1 MSGYKLPL
9 FLLISGAIG
18 GFGFPP
24 YYIFPFTLLSYATFF
39 LFLYLRSDLLPSRI
53 FLCSWLWG
61 TAYFV
66 SNLWWTGTALLI
78 DENPFLWALPLAV
91 VGFPSLL
98 GFFPAFASL
107 LFLFSKKFWV
117 NKPLNAA
124 LIFTLWIS
132 FSEYGRGYFFTG
144 FPWNIPAYI
153 WSDFL
158 PLLQSL
164 SLIGP
169 FALSLLTISLSSL
182 IGASIF
188 PLGRKQ
194 ILISLTTL
202 CTIFLL
208 LSVWGYFRVQN
219 NPIKFQDTDTVVR
232 LIQPNIPQAEKWN
245 KDFYDQQIDTIT
257 KLLTQPLAEEFQ
269 NSKNVLAIAPETAL
283 NETMLSSVRAFETI
297 DTAFLRLQ
305 SVPQEFYFYTGM
317 LRSEVIEKETEIEK
331 RHYNSSLLFNERGEV
346 IDIYDKF
353 HLVPFGEYMP
363 YSDIIPIE
371 PVVKFSGF
379 EFGEGLKTLKHEDL
393 PTFSPLI
400 CYEILFPTEVAVKSD
415 RPDMMVNITNDAWYG
430 SSPGPFQHV
439 LQAQY
444 RAIEEGTPVLR
455 AANTGMSVIY
465 DSYGRK
471 IVGLALFE
479 EGIIDSHIPEKIK
492 SGTLYSSIG
501 NSAYFLFSFLIF
513 LFVLLQRLTNKN

>member
-1 MSGYKLPL
+1 MSGYTLPL
-9 FLLISGAIG
+9 FLLMSGAVG

-24 YYIFPFTLLSYATFF
+24 YYIFPFTLLSYGTFF
-39 LFLYLRSDLLPSRI
+39 LFLYLRSDLLPSKI
-53 FLCSWLWG
+53 FLSGWLWG

-98 GFFPAFASL
+98 GFFPAFAAL
-107 LFLFSKKFWV
+107 LFFFSRKLWL

-124 LIFTLWIS
+124 LIFALWIG

-169 FALSLLTISLSSL
+169 FALSLLTIALSSL
-182 IGASIF
+182 VATCLF
-188 PLGRKQ
+188 AHQRRQTVL
-194 ILISLTTL
+194 ILSGL
-202 CTIFLL
+202 CILL
-208 LSVWGYFRVQN
+208 VSLSVWGSLRLQN
-219 NPIKFQDTDTVVR
+219 NPTEYKDSNTIVR
-232 LIQPNIPQAEKWN
+232 LLQPNIPQAQKWN
-245 KDFYDQQIDTIT
+245 RDTYDQQIDTIT
-257 KLLTQPLAEEFQ
+257 KLLTQPLEEKFQ
-269 NSKNVLAIAPETAL
+269 STKTVFAIAPETAL
-283 NETMLSSVRAFETI
+283 NETMLSSVHAFETI

-305 SVPQEFYFYTGM
+305 SLPQEFYFYTGI
-317 LRSEVIEKETEIEK
+317 LRSEIVETEGVIEK
-331 RHYNSSLLFNERGEV
+331 RNYNSSLLFNESGEV

-363 YSDIIPIE
+363 YSNIIPIE

-379 EFGEGLKTLKHEDL
+379 EFGDGLKTLKYGNL
-393 PTFSPLI
+393 PAFSPLI
-400 CYEILFPTEVAVKSD
+400 CYEILFPAEVVVKDD
-415 RPDMMVNITNDAWYG
+415 RPEIMVNITNDAWYG
-430 SSPGPFQHV
+430 NSPGPYQHV

-444 RAIEEGTPVLR
+444 RAIEEGIPVAR

-465 DSYGRK
+465 DAYGRK
-471 IVGLALFE
+471 VVSLSLFK
-479 EGIIDSHIPEKIK
+479 EGVIDSYIPQISSER
-492 SGTLYSSIG
+492 TLYSKTG
-501 NSAYFLFSFLIF
+501 NLPYFLLSFLF
-513 LFVLLQRLTNKN
+513 LLFPFLRTLTNKN

>member
-9 FLLISGAIG
+9 FLLISGALG

-24 YYIFPFTLLSYATFF
+24 YYIFPLTLLSYATFF

-98 GFFPAFASL
+98 GFFPAFASI
-107 LFLFSKKFWV
+107 LFLFSKKLWI
-117 NKPLNAA
+117 NNPLNAA
-124 LIFTLWIS
+124 LIFTLWMG

-164 SLIGP
+164 SLMGP
-169 FALSLLTISLSSL
+169 FALSLLTIFLASL
-182 IGASIF
+182 IGATIF
-188 PLGRKQ
+188 TFERRKV
-194 ILISLTTL
+194 LISLSIL
-202 CTIFLL
+202 CVALL
-208 LSVWGYFRVQN
+208 FLSVWGHFRVQD
-219 NPIKFQDTDTVVR
+219 NPIKFQNTETVVR

-245 KDFYDQQIDTIT
+245 KDFYDEQIESIT
-257 KLLTQPLAEEFQ
+257 KLLTRPLAEEFQ
-269 NSKNVLAIAPETAL
+269 NIKNVLAVAPETAL
-283 NETMLSSVRAFETI
+283 NETMLSSVFAFEII
-297 DTAFLRLQ
+297 DTGFLKLQ
-305 SVPQEFYFYTGM
+305 SYPQDFYFYTGM
-317 LRSEVIEKETEIEK
+317 LRSEVIEKDNMIEK

-379 EFGEGLKTLKHEDL
+379 EFGEGLRTLKHEGL

-400 CYEILFPTEVAVKSD
+400 CYEILFPTEVALKSN
-415 RPDMMVNITNDAWYG
+415 RPDMLVNITNDAWYG

-444 RAIEEGTPVLR
+444 RAIEEGIPVLR

-465 DSYGRK
+465 NSYGRK
-471 IVGLALFE
+471 ISGLPLFQ
-479 EGIIDSHIPEKIK
+479 EGIIDSHIPEKIEA
-492 SGTLYSSIG
+492 GTLYSSIG
-501 NSAYFLFSFLIF
+501 NIAYFFFSLLII
-513 LFVLLQRLTNKN
+513 LFVFLPRLTNRN